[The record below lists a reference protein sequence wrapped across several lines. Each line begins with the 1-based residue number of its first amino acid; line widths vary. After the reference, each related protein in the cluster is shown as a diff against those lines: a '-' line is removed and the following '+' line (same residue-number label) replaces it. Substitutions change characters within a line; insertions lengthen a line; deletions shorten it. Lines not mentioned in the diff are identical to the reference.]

1 MARRLQACAP
11 EGSLVA
17 RLGGDEF
24 ACAVRYR
31 GPSLET
37 VDQIAQGVIARFGA
51 PVDNDVFAG
60 TVSVAIASPIP
71 TVSPAGAGPADAAA
85 LLHVADLACFR
96 PRSWAQPGVVVRGDD
111 GIELRYRCEMEAAIR
126 AVPGGRIR
134 ALLRTAGGSGQRRD
148 SGLRDAGALAFAGVR
163 AGGPMVHPHRRG
175 NRRHRGYVEK
185 LIVQALADAREWDPR
200 LTSVN
205 VSPLQLRDPW
215 FAQKLLKL
223 LVAANFPPSRLEI
236 EITESA
242 CTTMP
247 AVHRW
252 SPRCA
257 TGHCHQPR

>member
-60 TVSVAIASPIP
+60 TVTLPSHRPFRPYRPPAPAPPMPPRCCMWPILR
-71 TVSPAGAGPADAAA
+71 VSGQEAGPNQVLWFEATME
-85 LLHVADLACFR
+85 
-96 PRSWAQPGVVVRGDD
+96 S
-111 GIELRYRCEMEAAIR
+111 ELRYRCEMEAAIR

-148 SGLRDAGALAFAGVR
+148 LWASRCWR
-163 AGGPMVHPHRRG
+163 AGIRRCSG
-175 NRRHRGYVEK
+175 WWGRW
-185 LIVQALADAREWDPR
+185 L
-200 LTSVN
+200 
-205 VSPLQLRDPW
+205 SPLPR
-215 FAQKLLKL
+215 K
-223 LVAANFPPSRLEI
+223 
-236 EITESA
+236 SA
-242 CTTMP
+242 
-247 AVHRW
+247 
-252 SPRCA
+252 
-257 TGHCHQPR
+257 